1 MAAQISWN
9 ELKPF
14 SNDPILHTGLRFEK
28 IKVKTLKNTTNKSF
42 LGKKFKFKFRLPYKA
57 LLTVNLKSKCFDE
70 KKDAIKVK

>member
-28 IKVKTLKNTTNKSF
+28 IKVNTLRKQ
-42 LGKKFKFKFRLPYKA
+42 L
-57 LLTVNLKSKCFDE
+57 
-70 KKDAIKVK
+70 IKVSLEKFLTIFKLLKHLGIAYCQLEVKVF

>member
-28 IKVKTLKNTTNKSF
+28 IKVKTLKKQLIEIS
-42 LGKKFKFKFRLPYKA
+42 
-57 LLTVNLKSKCFDE
+57 
-70 KKDAIKVK
+70 